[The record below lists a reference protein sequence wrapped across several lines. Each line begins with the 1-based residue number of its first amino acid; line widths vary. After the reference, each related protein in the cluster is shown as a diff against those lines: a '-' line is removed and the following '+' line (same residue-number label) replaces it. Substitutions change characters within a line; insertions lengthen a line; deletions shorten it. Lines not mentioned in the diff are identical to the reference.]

1 MLDQKGKKFSCGRK
15 TNPTMEALARLTA
28 WWISQSQQQGAR
40 FWTGTHAERRGM
52 GATWAVMECPG
63 VAPFFDIPLL
73 ADCSCSRTLLQSSA
87 RASPMRH
94 HDRASLSRIFQS
106 YARIDR
112 QGGQPAADAPRR
124 PDLHRCRATH
134 CLARPN
140 LDAQLPVAWAD
151 PSGATHRRSWSI
163 GSQERSRI
171 DCNPD
176 PGLA

>member
-1 MLDQKGKKFSCGRK
+1 LVGVGQGGSAPP
-15 TNPTMEALARLTA
+15 PTLSHYFLRLPTICWEFTRA
-28 WWISQSQQQGAR
+28 ISTPRHPVFASDLRVMMA
-40 FWTGTHAERRGM
+40 
-52 GATWAVMECPG
+52 MECPG
-63 VAPFFDIPLL
+63 VSPFFDIPIL